1 MSQEFYNLSSYIVG
15 WTSLI
20 IGIWSLIISYKGYFK
35 AKKASIEAEDANRRI
50 AEINNQKELA
60 VEWKEELSRLN
71 PSGQERIN
79 GLIALLSRMTNSPL
93 IKDVQRSD
101 LKTLMNAISHN
112 MDSVDREGLSHTQLM
127 SDMNK
132 AEGMIKSVIDTL
144 LFSA

>member
-1 MSQEFYNLSSYIVG
+1 MSHEFYDLSSYIVG

-112 MDSVDREGLSHTQLM
+112 MDSVDREGLFNTQLM

>member
-1 MSQEFYNLSSYIVG
+1 MSQEFYVLSSYIVG

-79 GLIALLSRMTNSPL
+79 GLISLLSRMTNSPL

-101 LKTLMNAISHN
+101 LKTLMNAISNN
-112 MDSVDREGLSHTQLM
+112 MDSVDREGLFNTQLM

>member
-1 MSQEFYNLSSYIVG
+1 MSQEFYDLSSYIVG

-112 MDSVDREGLSHTQLM
+112 MDSVDREGLFNTQLM